1 MLMVQVP
8 PKESTTVRSKGVG
21 LRYMIR
27 QRRGSVML
35 LDTFISPIPNEL
47 SKALSGSSAWPRK
60 ARWNAAFVV
69 SVRVFT
75 ARIDERKSA
84 TVPP

>member
-1 MLMVQVP
+1 
-8 PKESTTVRSKGVG
+8 
-21 LRYMIR
+21 
-27 QRRGSVML
+27 ML